1 METDISTCA
10 ASYVLVRVAILC
22 AFGYGIFRVLARS
35 HRPAPVVMESMSN
48 SGHVN
53 GGRVYAVPEDRC

>member
-1 METDISTCA
+1 METDITTYA

-35 HRPAPVVMESMSN
+35 HKPATVAMESIRN
-48 SGHVN
+48 GGRIN